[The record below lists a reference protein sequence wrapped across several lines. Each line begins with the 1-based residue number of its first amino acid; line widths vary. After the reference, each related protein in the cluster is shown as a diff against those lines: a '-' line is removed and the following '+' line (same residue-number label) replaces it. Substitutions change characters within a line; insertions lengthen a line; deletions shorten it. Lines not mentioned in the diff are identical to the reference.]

1 MTPTE
6 QTEQYV
12 IGVDL
17 GGTKVEACLM
27 DTQQNIL
34 ARYRRLIRTLNEID
48 FVLKDIDDV
57 IKQAAG
63 NHSFVAVGIGTP
75 GTYIPEEDRLYGSPN
90 SLIYETPG
98 FMEKLRNILDVPL
111 LIENDA
117 NCFAL
122 AEYFASYKEK
132 YRYVMGVII
141 GTGMGYGLILDGKL
155 YRGARGGAGEIGHTT
170 IDFNGRLCRCGRK
183 GCAEAYLSGPSISRR
198 FFEETGQQMEVPE
211 IYRLYQSGDPQA
223 KQLFDQTLLIMG
235 EVFANVINALDLEAI
250 ILGGGVSN
258 LPIWYEKL
266 GPFIKKSLFGVPRRD
281 IPVIPACL
289 GDSAG
294 VIGAAYL
301 ALRYLGT
308 MNF

>member
-1 MTPTE
+1 MK
-6 QTEQYV
+6 QYV

-27 DTQQNIL
+27 DTQRNVL
-34 ARYRRLIRTLNEID
+34 ARYRRPVRTLGGMD
-48 FVLKDIDDV
+48 PVLTDIDVV

-63 NHSFVAVGIGTP
+63 NQAFSAVGIGTP
-75 GTYIPEEDRLYGSPN
+75 GTYVAEEDRLYGSPN

-98 FMEKLRNILDVPL
+98 FIKKLQGMLTVPL
-111 LIENDA
+111 EVENDA
-117 NCFAL
+117 NCLAL
-122 AEYFASYKEK
+122 AEYYASCEEK
-132 YRYVMGVII
+132 YRYVMAVII

-155 YRGARGGAGEIGHTT
+155 YRGARGGAGEIGHTS
-170 IDFNGRLCRCGRK
+170 IDLKGRLCGCGRK
-183 GCAEAYLSGPSISRR
+183 GCAEAYLSGPSLSRR
-198 FFEETGQQMEVPE
+198 FFETSGQHLEVPE
-211 IYRLYQSGDPQA
+211 IYGLYRAGDSRAKELFEQS
-223 KQLFDQTLLIMG
+223 LLIMG

-266 GPFIKKSLFGVPRRD
+266 GPYIKKSLFGVPRGE
-281 IPVIPACL
+281 IPVIPARL

-301 ALRYLGT
+301 ALRHLGV

>member
-1 MTPTE
+1 MK
-6 QTEQYV
+6 QYI

-27 DTQQNIL
+27 DTHRDIL
-34 ARYRRLIRTLNEID
+34 TRHRRLIRTSAGMD
-48 FVLKDIDDV
+48 AVLEDIDIV

-63 NHSFVAVGIGTP
+63 EKSFIAVGIGTP
-75 GTYIPEEDRLYGSPN
+75 GTYVPAEDRLYGSPN

-98 FMEKLRNILDVPL
+98 FLGKLQYNLGVPL

-117 NCFAL
+117 NCLAL
-122 AEYFASYKEK
+122 AEYVASCAEK
-132 YRYVMGVII
+132 YRYVMAVII

-170 IDFNGRLCRCGRK
+170 IDFNGRVCGCGRK
-183 GCAEAYLSGPSISRR
+183 GCAEAYLSGPSLSRR
-198 FFEETGQQMEVPE
+198 FYEETGQQLDVPG
-211 IYRLYQSGDPQA
+211 IYRLYQAGDPRA
-223 KQLFDQTLLIMG
+223 KELFDLSLLIMG

-266 GPFIKKSLFGVPRRD
+266 GPFIKKSLFGVPRGD
-281 IPVIPACL
+281 IPVIPALL

-301 ALRYLGT
+301 ALRHLGI

>member
-1 MTPTE
+1 M
-6 QTEQYV
+6 EQYV

-27 DTQQNIL
+27 DSQRNIL
-34 ARYRRLIRTLNEID
+34 TRYRRLIRTLSGMD
-48 FVLKDIDDV
+48 AVLKDIDTI

-63 NHSFVAVGIGTP
+63 NQSFVAVGIGTP
-75 GTYIPEEDRLYGSPN
+75 GTYVLKEDRLYGSPN
-90 SLIYETPG
+90 SRIYETPG
-98 FMEKLRNILDVPL
+98 FIGKLRDNLAVPL
-111 LIENDA
+111 LVENDA
-117 NCFAL
+117 NCLAL
-122 AEYFASYKEK
+122 AEYFAICEKK
-132 YRYVMGVII
+132 YRYVMAVII

-170 IDFNGRLCRCGRK
+170 IDFNGRVCGCGRK
-183 GCAEAYLSGPSISRR
+183 GCAEAYLSGPSLSRR
-198 FFEETGQQMEVPE
+198 FYEETGQQLEVPE
-211 IYRLYQSGDPQA
+211 IYQLYQSGDPQA
-223 KQLFDQTLLIMG
+223 KVLFDRSLLIMG

-266 GPFIKKSLFGVPRRD
+266 GPFIKKSLFGVPRGD
-281 IPVIPACL
+281 IPVIPALL

-301 ALRYLGT
+301 ALRHIGA